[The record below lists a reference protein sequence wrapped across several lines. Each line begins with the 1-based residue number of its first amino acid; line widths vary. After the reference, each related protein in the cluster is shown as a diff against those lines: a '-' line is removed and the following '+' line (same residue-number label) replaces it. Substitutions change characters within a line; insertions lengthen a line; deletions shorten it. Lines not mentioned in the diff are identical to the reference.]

1 MKADQTIF
9 YDVNTQCDFILHD
22 GKFHI
27 EGAEK
32 LVPVWKAI
40 TDLARDQKVQIVCS
54 VDCHVPGDSQLKSWG
69 GPYPDHC
76 MAGTPGQRKIDETA
90 PLNPLMLEN
99 REYTPDEIKQVL
111 DHEGEIVFRRQQF
124 EKLADSAHLSAILR
138 LVLRPFKDIVM
149 YGVYTESCVDREISA
164 LIGVGPKLHIIT
176 DAIAVIGT
184 ESPTFH
190 EKLLHE
196 GVELLTFEQLKLQ
209 MLN

>member
-176 DAIAVIGT
+176 DAIAVIGA

>member
-54 VDCHVPGDSQLKSWG
+54 VDCHVPGDPQLKSWG

-76 MAGTPGQRKIDETA
+76 MAGTPGQQKIDETA

-176 DAIAVIGT
+176 DAIAVIGA

>member
-9 YDVNTQCDFILHD
+9 YDINTQRDFILHD

-40 TDLARDQKVQIVCS
+40 TQLARDQKVQIVCS
-54 VDCHVPGDSQLKSWG
+54 VDCHVPGDTQLKSWG

-124 EKLADSAHLSAILR
+124 EKLADNAHLSAILR

-149 YGVYTESCVDREISA
+149 YGVYMESCVDREISA

-176 DAIAVIGT
+176 DAVAVIGA

-196 GVELLTFEQLKLQ
+196 GVELVTFEQLKLQ